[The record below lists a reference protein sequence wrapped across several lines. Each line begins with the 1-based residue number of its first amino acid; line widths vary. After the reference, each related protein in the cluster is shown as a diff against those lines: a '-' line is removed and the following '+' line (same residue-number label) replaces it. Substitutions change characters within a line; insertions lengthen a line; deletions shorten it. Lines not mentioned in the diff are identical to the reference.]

1 MIIFISTIPIPCSTQ
16 LEAKYLV
23 IYGSDEHGLACFL
36 NSESH
41 LEHFQN
47 NVIKGEEDVLIGKGT
62 W

>member
-47 NVIKGEEDVLIGKGT
+47 QGPSLLAVAGVHAMG
-62 W
+62 